1 MKKLIV
7 YNILSLILITQA
19 FSQSRVSGNIFDEIS
34 DDPIG
39 NVAIYDVTND
49 QIFYSDN
56 NGFFD
61 FEINENTYE
70 LGFYLEG
77 YTYLTKFLDN
87 NYTNLTIKLSSKVQ
101 VLNEVVV
108 RANRKKNLSN
118 QKNERF

>member
-7 YNILSLILITQA
+7 YNILSLILIAQA

-49 QIFYSDN
+49 QIFYSDK

-61 FEINENTYE
+61 FEI
-70 LGFYLEG
+70 
-77 YTYLTKFLDN
+77 K
-87 NYTNLTIKLSSKVQ
+87 
-101 VLNEVVV
+101 
-108 RANRKKNLSN
+108 
-118 QKNERF
+118 